1 MTATATPP
9 ATRTARP
16 ATVVAVLA
24 CAGITVALMQTL
36 VVPIVGQLPGL
47 LHATPTDASWVL
59 TAALLTGAIATPVA
73 GRLGDMYGKRRV
85 LLASLALMVVG
96 SVVCGLSDELVP
108 MITGR
113 ALQGGAVGVIPL
125 GISIMRDVLP
135 AQRLGSAM
143 AVMSSSLGVGGA
155 LGVPGAALV
164 AERLDWHMLF
174 WISAVLGALLAGLVF
189 GVVAESPVRT
199 GGRFDG
205 VGAVGLA
212 VGLCCVLLPVTNG
225 ARWGWTSGAT
235 LGLFAAAV
243 VVLAAWAW
251 WELRVSEPVVDLR
264 TSGRRPVLLT
274 NLASVALGFGMY
286 SQALVMPQL
295 LQLPTATGHGLGQSL
310 LVAGLMMAPGGLVM
324 MAVSTPAARLSAARG
339 PKVSLLSGAL
349 VIAVGYGLCV
359 LATGSVLGLVAASCM
374 IAVGVG
380 LGYAAMPALI
390 MSAVPLSETAAAN
403 GLNSLARALGTATS
417 SAVIGVVLAN
427 LTVHFGREVVPS
439 AAGFAVALG
448 IGGLAALIAFLVAL
462 FIPAVSPRRPPAA
475 PPGPAS
481 PVP

>member
-1 MTATATPP
+1 MTATVPPP
-9 ATRTARP
+9 ATSTERPTAI
-16 ATVVAVLA
+16 VAVLA

-47 LHATPTDASWVL
+47 LHASPTDASWVL
-59 TAALLTGAIATPVA
+59 TAALLAGAVATPVA

-85 LLASLALMVVG
+85 MLASLALMVVG

-108 MITGR
+108 MVIGR

-135 AQRLGSAM
+135 AERLGSAM

-174 WISAVLGALLAGLVF
+174 WISAVLGVLLAALVA

-212 VGLCCVLLPVTNG
+212 VGLCCLLLPVTKG
-225 ARWGWTSGAT
+225 AQWGWTSGAT
-235 LGLFAAAV
+235 LGLLVAAV
-243 VVLAAWAW
+243 AVLLVWAW
-251 WELRVSEPVVDLR
+251 WELRISEPVVDLR

-274 NLASVALGFGMY
+274 NLASIALGFAMY
-286 SQALVMPQL
+286 SMGLVVPQL

-310 LVAGLMMAPGGLVM
+310 LVAGLCLAPGGLVM
-324 MAVSTPAARLSAARG
+324 MAISAPAARLSAARG
-339 PKVSLLSGAL
+339 PKVSLLAGAL
-349 VIAVGYGLCV
+349 VIAVGYGLGIF
-359 LATGSVLGLVAASCM
+359 ATGSVLGLVAVSCV
-374 IAVGVG
+374 IAGGIG

-390 MSAVPLSETAAAN
+390 MSAVPVSETAAAN
-403 GLNSLARALGTATS
+403 GLNSLMRALGTSVS
-417 SAVIGVVLAN
+417 SAVVGLVLAN
-427 LTVHFGREVVPS
+427 LTVHFGRSEVPS
-439 AAGFAVALG
+439 AAGFSVAFG
-448 IGGLAALIAFLVAL
+448 IGCAAALVAFLFAA
-462 FIPAVSPRRPPAA
+462 FIPGRR
-475 PPGPAS
+475 S
-481 PVP
+481 TTVP